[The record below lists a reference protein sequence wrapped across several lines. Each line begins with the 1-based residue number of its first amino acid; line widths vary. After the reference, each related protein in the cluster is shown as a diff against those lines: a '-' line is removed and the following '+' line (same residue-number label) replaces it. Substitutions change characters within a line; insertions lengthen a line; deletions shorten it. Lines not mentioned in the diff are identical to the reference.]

1 MKRKKTRIHFV
12 SRHLPVIF
20 LLPFVVFRCEL
31 LATIIISVF
40 WLVAHTPKCF
50 SFFLFYLWLFAH
62 LEISS
67 HSGLNGKTKPSH
79 TFLKQNCTHKLKI
92 PSRNWKITLRMWM
105 WGGRKVKEVA
115 IFVLL
120 SLSYFWFLHAISRPF
135 TFLHP
140 WPFPLVLVCPI
151 FWLCSIHFSCPAS
164 SIGFPLIFLIE
175 CFVQF

>member
-1 MKRKKTRIHFV
+1 LF
-12 SRHLPVIF
+12 F
-20 LLPFVVFRCEL
+20 WCEL
-31 LATIIISVF
+31 LASVIISVF

-115 IFVLL
+115 ILSFFLSRIFDFCTPIPVR
-120 SLSYFWFLHAISRPF
+120 SLSSILDHFRWF
-135 TFLHP
+135 
-140 WPFPLVLVCPI
+140 
-151 FWLCSIHFSCPAS
+151 
-164 SIGFPLIFLIE
+164 
-175 CFVQF
+175 